1 MFYHQTLQGLS
12 LGRLIHTGKIQ
23 LGGNRSL
30 KIYGTLSCA
39 SGKRMKTANR
49 VFFADEAEAR
59 ANGYRPL
66 RALHAYAIYGVES
79 NTGGY
84 LKDITLPRR

>member
-1 MFYHQTLQGLS
+1 MFYHQTLQRLS

-30 KIYGTLSCA
+30 KIYGTLSCV

-49 VFFADEAEAR
+49 VFFADEAEAK
-59 ANGYRPL
+59 ANGYRPCGHCL
-66 RALHAYAIYGVES
+66 RMQ
-79 NTGGY
+79 Y
-84 LKDITLPRR
+84 LAWKASQAFI